1 MKHVR
6 NRDSKQN
13 FKNGYL
19 KRSARFKTVVQS
31 NQNKF
36 KCESEREGKKKK
48 KTVSGRRTYFRFYK
62 HRKGN
67 KISGMTFSSKSDK
80 L

>member
-36 KCESEREGKKKK
+36 KCESEREEKKK
-48 KTVSGRRTYFRFYK
+48 KTSI
-62 HRKGN
+62 RKKN
-67 KISGMTFSSKSDK
+67 IFQI

>member
-36 KCESEREGKKKK
+36 KCESEREEKKKK
-48 KTVSGRRTYFRFYK
+48 NQYQEEE
-62 HRKGN
+62 H
-67 KISGMTFSSKSDK
+67 ISDSINTEREIKYQE
-80 L
+80 

>member
-36 KCESEREGKKKK
+36 KCESEREEKKKK
-48 KTVSGRRTYFRFYK
+48 KTSI
-62 HRKGN
+62 RKKN
-67 KISGMTFSSKSDK
+67 IFQI